1 MVKSNE
7 PFNLN
12 PSQNNRESHSS
23 EWPPGVALHSDQSLT
38 NIGNNNTL
46 RKKGNIICA
55 TRKGPNKKDS
65 VQVCSH

>member
-23 EWPPGVALHSDQSLT
+23 EWPPVVALHSDQSLT
-38 NIGNNNTL
+38 NIG
-46 RKKGNIICA
+46 II
-55 TRKGPNKKDS
+55 
-65 VQVCSH
+65 H